1 MSKSTNKIKNLKI
14 SEEVHQVLKNYC
26 DKKGIKI
33 YKFLEQLILE
43 KCKEKRDIYG
53 EN

>member
-1 MSKSTNKIKNLKI
+1 MSKTHNKIKNLKI
-14 SEEVHQVLKNYC
+14 SEEVHSVLKKYC
-26 DKKGIKI
+26 EKKGVKI
-33 YKFLEQLILE
+33 YKFLEHLILE